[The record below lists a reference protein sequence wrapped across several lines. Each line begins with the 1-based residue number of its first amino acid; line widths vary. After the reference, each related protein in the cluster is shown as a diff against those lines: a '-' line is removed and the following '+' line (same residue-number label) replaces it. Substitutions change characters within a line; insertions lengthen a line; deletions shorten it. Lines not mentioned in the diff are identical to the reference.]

1 MEIYTTQ
8 AINLLGSVLVQ
19 ARIMHLNGD
28 NTPVTGI
35 IPEFAVEK
43 FLSELRELMVFE
55 SYEDEDDLR
64 YSSPLVYQY
73 LYEKA
78 DSGSHFDNLYG
89 IEIDWAIDMGI
100 PPAFPRYIQGYE
112 IK

>member
-1 MEIYTTQ
+1 MEIFTTQ

-35 IPEFAVEK
+35 IPEFMAEK
-43 FLSELRELMVFE
+43 FFSELKDLMVFE
-55 SYEDEDDLR
+55 SYDSESDFEDDCPTI
-64 YSSPLVYQY
+64 YNY
-73 LYEKA
+73 LFA
-78 DSGSHFDNLYG
+78 VHTPFDNLYG
-89 IEIDWAIDMGI
+89 IEVDWAIDMGI